1 MKNIAVLTSG
11 GDAPGMNAA
20 IRSVVRYGIEQN
32 MRVFGIERGYQGL
45 VEGRFSEFG
54 ARSVSN
60 ILHRGGTIL
69 KTARCPDFK
78 KVDVQK
84 RAIESMRAKGIEGLI
99 VIGGDGSFNG
109 ARDLSNLGFPAIG
122 IPGTIDNDLAYTDYT
137 LGFDTACNTVLE
149 TINKLRDTMESHD
162 RVVIVEV
169 MGRHC
174 GDIALFA
181 GVGGGAEII
190 LVPEMPTDVN
200 AVCRKLSAN
209 KKRGKLSGIVVLAE
223 GVGCAHEFAD
233 VIAEKTKMSVRST
246 VLGHMQRGGGPSMRD
261 RILGT
266 KFGVHAVRLLA
277 DDKANRIVGIKN
289 EKVFDIDIVDG
300 LALKKKF
307 NKDLYKMG
315 AIMST

>member
-20 IRSVVRYGIEQN
+20 IRAVVRYGIGQG
-32 MRVFGIERGYQGL
+32 MRVFGIERGYKGL
-45 VEGRFSEFG
+45 VDGKFTEFT

-69 KTARCPDFK
+69 KTARCPEFK
-78 KVDVQK
+78 KVAVQK
-84 RAIESMRAKGIEGLI
+84 AAIESMRNNGIEGLI

-109 ARDLSNLGFPAIG
+109 ARDLSKLGFPAVG

-149 TINKLRDTMESHD
+149 AINKLRDTMESHD

-190 LVPEMPTDVN
+190 LVPEVPTDVN

-223 GVGCAHEFAD
+223 GVGCAEEFAT

-246 VLGHMQRGGGPSMRD
+246 VLGHMQRGGGPTMRD

-266 KFGVHAVRLLA
+266 KMGVHAVRLLHQ
-277 DDKANRIVGIKN
+277 DKSSRIVGVKN
-289 EKVFDIDIVDG
+289 EKIIDVDIVEG
-300 LALKKKF
+300 LKLKKSF